1 MYDRIKKSISILGW
15 QTLKSVVNLMHPI
28 VCKKCNSEYY
38 LARTGK
44 GTKEVSKVGE
54 FWREH
59 KFICNLI

>member
-38 LARTGK
+38 LARTGQ
-44 GTKEVSKVGE
+44 GTKEVSKVGDN
-54 FWREH
+54 WRRHTEVCI
-59 KFICNLI
+59 K